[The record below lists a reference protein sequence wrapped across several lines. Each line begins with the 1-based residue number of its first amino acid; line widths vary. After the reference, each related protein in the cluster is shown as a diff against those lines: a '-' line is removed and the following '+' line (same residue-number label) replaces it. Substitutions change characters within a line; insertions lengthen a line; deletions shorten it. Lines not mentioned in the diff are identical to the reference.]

1 MVGHA
6 RYPAQ
11 HAIMY
16 IDDELC
22 DSLNFSTAVLP
33 YYLSLFKKKK
43 KAVEERKKKET
54 EKKKTAGGLIQ
65 LRAGKS

>member
-1 MVGHA
+1 
-6 RYPAQ
+6 
-11 HAIMY
+11 MY

-33 YYLSLFKKKK
+33 YYLSLLKKK

>member
-1 MVGHA
+1 MVGMVGHA

-11 HAIMY
+11 HAIIY

-33 YYLSLFKKKK
+33 YYLSLLKKKK
-43 KAVEERKKKET
+43 N
-54 EKKKTAGGLIQ
+54 
-65 LRAGKS
+65 S

>member
-1 MVGHA
+1 MVGMVGHA

-33 YYLSLFKKKK
+33 YYLSLLKKKK
-43 KAVEERKKKET
+43 KQLKRGKRRKQKKKRPQ
-54 EKKKTAGGLIQ
+54 AD
-65 LRAGKS
+65 

>member
-16 IDDELC
+16 IDDKLC
-22 DSLNFSTAVLP
+22 NSLNFSTAVLP
-33 YYLSLFKKKK
+33 YYLSLFKK